1 MTMSGSGG
9 KNRDRGSREYK
20 RKNNVSRRS
29 SERNTGSGTANAARG
44 KHKNRT
50 DNERYCVNE
59 RYYAEEGFIFG
70 RNPVMEA
77 LKNGRRIEKIVTV
90 KNSEGSIIQIL
101 AKAKDAGIP
110 VHYADRKALDRMSGM
125 AAHQGIGARVAP
137 YDYVEVEDILDI
149 AEKRGEKPFIV
160 ILDGIEDPHNFGA
173 IMRSCDACGVHG
185 IIIPKNRAVGI
196 TETVV
201 KSSAGAVEYVP
212 CAKAVNLVQTIKKLK
227 DRGVWIAAL
236 DMDGEIYTKNDFKVA
251 TALVIGSEGNGVGKL
266 VKENCDFT
274 LAIPMMGKLNSL
286 NASNA
291 CCVVLCEAMLQRRG
305 LR

>member
-29 SERNTGSGTANAARG
+29 SERNTGSGTANAARR

-110 VHYADRKALDRMSGM
+110 VHYADSRWFPIML
-125 AAHQGIGARVAP
+125 Q
-137 YDYVEVEDILDI
+137 DISL
-149 AEKRGEKPFIV
+149 G
-160 ILDGIEDPHNFGA
+160 
-173 IMRSCDACGVHG
+173 
-185 IIIPKNRAVGI
+185 
-196 TETVV
+196 
-201 KSSAGAVEYVP
+201 
-212 CAKAVNLVQTIKKLK
+212 
-227 DRGVWIAAL
+227 
-236 DMDGEIYTKNDFKVA
+236 
-251 TALVIGSEGNGVGKL
+251 GVG
-266 VKENCDFT
+266 VAVTTF
-274 LAIPMMGKLNSL
+274 
-286 NASNA
+286 
-291 CCVVLCEAMLQRRG
+291 
-305 LR
+305 